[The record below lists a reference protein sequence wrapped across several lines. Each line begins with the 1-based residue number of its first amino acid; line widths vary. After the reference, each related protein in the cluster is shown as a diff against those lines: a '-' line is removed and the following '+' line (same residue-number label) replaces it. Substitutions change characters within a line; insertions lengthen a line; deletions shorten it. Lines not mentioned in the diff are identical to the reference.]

1 MPAAAARPM
10 LDVAE
15 FVAVTVWPVVA
26 RQQRRV
32 ATLAS
37 RVPVPSHLTTVTRCM
52 RHVRTLREA
61 GQLLLASRLGGVL
74 PGLARIRSIIVAV
87 RKTSGAA
94 TEPRHT
100 AMSGAPGLG
109 WISVPGSG
117 GGGLKRS
124 DFVM

>member
-1 MPAAAARPM
+1 
-10 LDVAE
+10 
-15 FVAVTVWPVVA
+15 
-26 RQQRRV
+26 
-32 ATLAS
+32 
-37 RVPVPSHLTTVTRCM
+37 M
-52 RHVRTLREA
+52 RAMRTLHEL

-74 PGLARIRSIIVAV
+74 VPGLARIRSIIVAV

-124 DFVM
+124 DFVI

>member
-1 MPAAAARPM
+1 MENA
-10 LDVAE
+10 
-15 FVAVTVWPVVA
+15 
-26 RQQRRV
+26 
-32 ATLAS
+32 LAS
-37 RVPVPSHLTTVTRCM
+37 SQRATCYTHADPRSTSRPDEDGA
-52 RHVRTLREA
+52 EA

-87 RKTSGAA
+87 RKTSGAV

-100 AMSGAPGLG
+100 AISGAPGLG

-124 DFVM
+124 VLVM

>member
-1 MPAAAARPM
+1 VENALAPSQRATCYTHSDPDAPRGIS
-10 LDVAE
+10 
-15 FVAVTVWPVVA
+15 
-26 RQQRRV
+26 RQ
-32 ATLAS
+32 
-37 RVPVPSHLTTVTRCM
+37 M
-52 RHVRTLREA
+52 RTLREA

-87 RKTSGAA
+87 RKTSGAV

-100 AMSGAPGLG
+100 AISGAPGLG

-124 DFVM
+124 AFVM

>member
-1 MPAAAARPM
+1 VKACTKRFRGSRRKVPAPG
-10 LDVAE
+10 L
-15 FVAVTVWPVVA
+15 
-26 RQQRRV
+26 RQ
-32 ATLAS
+32 
-37 RVPVPSHLTTVTRCM
+37 M
-52 RHVRTLREA
+52 RTLREA
-61 GQLLLASRLGGVL
+61 DQLLLASRLGGVL
-74 PGLARIRSIIVAV
+74 PGLARIRSIIVAM

-94 TEPRHT
+94 TEARHT

>member
-1 MPAAAARPM
+1 M
-10 LDVAE
+10 L
-15 FVAVTVWPVVA
+15 WPSEPTPYT
-26 RQQRRV
+26 Q
-32 ATLAS
+32 
-37 RVPVPSHLTTVTRCM
+37 M
-52 RHVRTLREA
+52 RTLREA

-74 PGLARIRSIIVAV
+74 PLLACIRSIIVAV

-124 DFVM
+124 DFVI

>member
-1 MPAAAARPM
+1 M
-10 LDVAE
+10 
-15 FVAVTVWPVVA
+15 
-26 RQQRRV
+26 RQ
-32 ATLAS
+32 
-37 RVPVPSHLTTVTRCM
+37 M
-52 RHVRTLREA
+52 RTLREA

-117 GGGLKRS
+117 GGAPDAHRAALAS
-124 DFVM
+124 LVNLLPP